1 MAEEKDDDQDGK
13 GNKSEII
20 IGLLLAIFA
29 AVLAINDLGAGRYG
43 DDEKIAHNKHTE
55 MYNWYQSKSIKQSL
69 LKGQIELMKTLEQAE
84 AIKPELK
91 EALAGNVA
99 KMQKKIDAYDREMRE
114 IQQGSKA
121 VGQEGW
127 AQDVKGEM
135 GKIVGAEEYKAI
147 YEKLND
153 AGDVYDL
160 ATLFLQLCLVCGAI
174 SLILQ
179 GAAAR
184 KAFVTVM
191 VVLGLIG
198 AWYCWQAYTIC
209 FSL

>member
-1 MAEEKDDDQDGK
+1 MAEATEEDDKK
-13 GNKSEII
+13 GSRIEIF

-69 LKGQIELMKTLEQAE
+69 VKGQIELMRTLEQAD
-84 AIKPELK
+84 ALRPELK
-91 EALAGNVA
+91 EAMAANVV
-99 KMQKKIDAYDREMRE
+99 KLQTKIDTYEREMTE
-114 IQQGSKA
+114 IQQGSA
-121 VGQEGW
+121 VVGKENW
-127 AQDVKGEM
+127 AQDVGGEM
-135 GKIVGAEEYKAI
+135 GQIVGAEEWKKV
-147 YEKLND
+147 YEKLGE

-179 GAAAR
+179 GAGAR
-184 KAFVTVM
+184 KAFIAVM

-198 AWYCWQAYTIC
+198 SWYCWQAYALC
-209 FSL
+209 FSI

>member
-1 MAEEKDDDQDGK
+1 MAETDEEKDGK
-13 GNKSEII
+13 GNRLELLT
-20 IGLLLAIFA
+20 GLLLAIFA

-69 LKGQIELMKTLEQAE
+69 LKGQIELMRTLDQAE

-91 EALAGNVA
+91 EAIEGNIA
-99 KMQKKIDAYDREMRE
+99 KMQKKIDTYDKEMRE
-114 IQQGSKA
+114 IQQGSKV
-121 VGQEGW
+121 VGKENW

-135 GKIVGAEEYKAI
+135 GQITGAEEYKVI
-147 YEKLND
+147 YEKLD
-153 AGDVYDL
+153 EAGDVYDL

-174 SLILQ
+174 SLLLQ
-179 GAAAR
+179 GEGSR
-184 KAFVTVM
+184 KAFIGIM

-198 AWYCWQAYTIC
+198 SWYCWQAYSIC
-209 FSL
+209 FTV